1 MTVPVPCAVMP
12 PFKGTVTGQRWSN
25 RPHSASTKAE
35 TILNQV
41 VPIIRRIAVA
51 QPSVEDHVGVCPRA
65 GFAEGCFVVHPG
77 VDDRLGDRCHW
88 VGAWKVRRARPST
101 NGSGSASQL
110 GVMLLAVASWILSP
124 PWFRIVLAFVDTEW
138 GLFDHPCPVTVP
150 LQGGITGQGTG
161 TEIGSA

>member
-12 PFKGTVTGQRWSN
+12 PCKGTVTGQRWSN

-77 VDDRLGDRCHW
+77 VDDRLGIAVIGW
-88 VGAWKVRRARPST
+88 VPGKFDVRGRPRT
-101 NGSGSASQL
+101 AAAVL
-110 GVMLLAVASWILSP
+110 GMTLLAVAFWILSP
-124 PWFRIVLAFVDTEW
+124 PWFRIVSAFVDTEW

-150 LQGGITGQGTG
+150 
-161 TEIGSA
+161 